1 MMKLDK
7 SSKTWMLVLGGIV
20 AVAAS
25 AYAAK
30 RIQTYLA
37 WREEEEYQENQEK
50 IEEYEDYVHSNGRK
64 RKKWWG
70 AKALSPRN

>member
-1 MMKLDK
+1 MKLDK

-37 WREEEEYQENQEK
+37 LREEEEYQENQEK

-70 AKALSPRN
+70 GRALSPRN